1 MTFLDTN
8 MKKIYVID
16 IDNTICKTKNGD
28 YKKAKPIKKRIAKIN
43 KLYKEGNT
51 IIFFTSRGYATGL
64 NWEALTNYQLKKWKV
79 GHTTV
84 VFGKPYGD
92 HYIDDKAINDKTFF
106 KLK

>member
-1 MTFLDTN
+1 MK
-8 MKKIYVID
+8 KKIYVLD
-16 IDNTICKTKNGD
+16 IDGTICKTPKGN
-28 YKKAKPIKKRIAKIN
+28 YKKAKPIKSRINKIN

-51 IIFFTSRGYATGL
+51 IIFYTSRGYATGL

-79 GHTTV
+79 GHHTV

-92 HYIDDKAINDKTFF
+92 VAVDDKGINDKDFF